1 MTEKLRMEKCRCG
14 GKPILKGRVDKTV
27 GKTEHHMSI
36 KCVDCGTNVDC
47 CVINDGT
54 VIFSARKLEE
64 LAVNI
69 KKMWNAMCTE
79 EEDDDEQSQ
88 K

>member
-1 MTEKLRMEKCRCG
+1 MQKCRCG
-14 GKPILKGRVDKTV
+14 GKPILKGKVDKTV
-27 GKTEHHMSI
+27 GKAEYHMSI
-36 KCVDCGTNVDC
+36 KCVDCGSNIDC
-47 CVINDGT
+47 CVTTNDGT
-54 VIFSARKLEE
+54 VIFPVGKLEG
-64 LAVNI
+64 LAASI